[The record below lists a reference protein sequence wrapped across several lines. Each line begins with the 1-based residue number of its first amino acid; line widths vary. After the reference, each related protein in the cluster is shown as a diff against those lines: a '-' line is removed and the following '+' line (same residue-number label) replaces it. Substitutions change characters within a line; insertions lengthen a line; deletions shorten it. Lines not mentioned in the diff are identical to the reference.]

1 RRKADEMHESFIKYN
16 QDAEKEHLEF
26 VKAKNDLRDME
37 KAIFSIR
44 TKAKTTRKKEKESE
58 LQKMAEDLFEKFKN
72 GEQLTT
78 EDLLI
83 LQKAGLL

>member
-1 RRKADEMHESFIKYN
+1 MHESFIKYN
-16 QDAEKEHLEF
+16 QEAEKEHIEF
-26 VKAKNDLRDME
+26 IKAKNDLRDME

-44 TKAKTTRKKEKESE
+44 TKNRTTKKKEKETE
-58 LQKMAEDLFEKFKN
+58 LQKMAEELFEKFRN